1 MISLEQANIVIT
13 ATLARARELG
23 LPPIGAAVLDTGG
36 HLKAMQAE
44 DGLSFLRARVCQAK
58 AWGALGLGV
67 DTGKIAERYEA
78 GGSNP
83 GFIDALNVMSG
94 GNVIPLRG
102 GLLILDNNRQ
112 LLGAVGVSGALS
124 EEDEECA
131 RMGIAALHAQNRA
144 GDAE

>member
-1 MISLEQANIVIT
+1 MISLKQANAII
-13 ATLARARELG
+13 AAALARARELE
-23 LPPIGAAVLDTGG
+23 LPPVGAAVLDAGG
-36 HLKAMQAE
+36 HLKSMQAE

-67 DTGKIAERYEA
+67 DSGKIAERYEA

-102 GLLILDNNRQ
+102 GLLIVDNNQQ

-124 EEDEECA
+124 EDDEECA
-131 RMGIAALHAQNRA
+131 RAGIAAMHALSSA
-144 GDAE
+144 ADAE